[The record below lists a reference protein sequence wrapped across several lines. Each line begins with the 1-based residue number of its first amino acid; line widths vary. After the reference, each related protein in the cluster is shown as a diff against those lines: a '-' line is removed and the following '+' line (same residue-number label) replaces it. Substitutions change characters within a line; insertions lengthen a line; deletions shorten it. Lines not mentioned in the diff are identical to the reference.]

1 MWLHCTC
8 PFRWYIFNN
17 LFNPFKIPTTVD
29 IYIRR
34 RFMISINLD
43 SVQAILFVV
52 FRFRFWKLF
61 IIQKHLRHDTHQN
74 HHLSYWGYVMN
85 SIWIFV
91 IFLSYHQYLLM
102 HICNSKLI
110 EELQQIEVHLHLKLC
125 SNMIL
130 TTFKIKFFPKAKTI
144 SLHDWQPYTI
154 PQGRHW
160 DSRHMLIRYQL
171 ANI

>member
-1 MWLHCTC
+1 M
-8 PFRWYIFNN
+8 N
-17 LFNPFKIPTTVD
+17 
-29 IYIRR
+29 
-34 RFMISINLD
+34 
-43 SVQAILFVV
+43 
-52 FRFRFWKLF
+52 
-61 IIQKHLRHDTHQN
+61 IIWT
-74 HHLSYWGYVMN
+74 
-85 SIWIFV
+85 FV
-91 IFLSYHQYLLM
+91 IFLSKHQYFLM

-144 SLHDWQPYTI
+144 SLHDWQSYTI

-171 ANI
+171 ANIQNRIWNRPQWIYFHILGIFGKTDALMYTFLIIWLISYIMLQNKCVRNWQPI